1 MATAVVR
8 AAVRPRRRV
17 AVGPGARLLPAAHA
31 LAPDL
36 VRRVIR
42 RRTESAYFGAPG
54 TAPDTA
60 GILHEP
66 SGDTAAVSGGRHG
79 RLRTAG
85 RRAVALAVG
94 AGAVAGVLRVRSR
107 RPSPL
112 PSCPSPRLPR
122 LPS

>member
-1 MATAVVR
+1 M
-8 AAVRPRRRV
+8 

-31 LAPDL
+31 LAPGL

-66 SGDTAAVSGGRHG
+66 SGDTAAVSGGRHA

-85 RRAVALAVG
+85 RRAAALAVG
-94 AGAVAGVLRVRSR
+94 TGVVAGALRVRSR

-112 PSCPSPRLPR
+112 PSCPSP
-122 LPS
+122 